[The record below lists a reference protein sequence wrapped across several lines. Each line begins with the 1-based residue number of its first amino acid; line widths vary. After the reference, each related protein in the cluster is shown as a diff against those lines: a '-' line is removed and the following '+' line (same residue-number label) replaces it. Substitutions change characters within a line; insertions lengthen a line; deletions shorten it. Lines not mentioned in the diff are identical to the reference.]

1 MGFFPLRLSQS
12 LAFASPLDLCVAN
25 AGREGRFSVAVPF
38 PFLSL
43 GTFFL
48 VSPSNRIGELP
59 FLLQEFAPRV
69 VVMYFIAAVA
79 FLFYISKVP
88 ERYFPGR
95 KFSSG

>member
-1 MGFFPLRLSQS
+1 MKTPEITLITQGPNCAEENISFF
-12 LAFASPLDLCVAN
+12 FIFGD
-25 AGREGRFSVAVPF
+25 
-38 PFLSL
+38 
-43 GTFFL
+43 FF
-48 VSPSNRIGELP
+48 VCFVFSPSDRIGELP

-95 KFSSG
+95 KFSSGCFFCS